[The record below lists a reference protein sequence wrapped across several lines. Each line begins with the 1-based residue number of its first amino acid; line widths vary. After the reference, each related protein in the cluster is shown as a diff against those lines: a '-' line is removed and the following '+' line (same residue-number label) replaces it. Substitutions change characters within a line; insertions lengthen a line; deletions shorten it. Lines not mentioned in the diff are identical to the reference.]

1 MPVKRPSGGAGPKLS
16 FITGEPPFITANVPA
31 APRRYDIRV
40 SVTSIHH
47 IHVAAVTSDPKN
59 GLMLAQSVLAL
70 SLVVRIYD
78 AYGIPADHLARAR
91 MTVDAVMKNA
101 GIAITWPQ
109 CPCQSRVGAGEL
121 VVRIVTSAPASEP
134 ESLGFSYVDV
144 DRKAGTLATVF
155 GGRVSQL
162 AAAAGTDD
170 AELLGRAMAHEISH
184 LLLGTRE
191 HEHHGLMR
199 GHWTSLELAE
209 QRPSDWILSRA
220 ESLRI
225 REAIARRSIQS
236 LPAIVTV
243 DADPVPDVSAQ

>member
-1 MPVKRPSGGAGPKLS
+1 
-16 FITGEPPFITANVPA
+16 
-31 APRRYDIRV
+31 
-40 SVTSIHH
+40 
-47 IHVAAVTSDPKN
+47 
-59 GLMLAQSVLAL
+59 MLAQSVLAL

-91 MTVDAVMKNA
+91 TTVDGIMKAA

-109 CPCQSRVGAGEL
+109 CPCAAPLSTGEL
-121 VVRIVTSAPASEP
+121 VVRIVPAAPASEP
-134 ESLGFSYVDV
+134 ESLGFSYVDI

-155 GGRVSQL
+155 GDRVRQL
-162 AAAAGTDD
+162 AAVAGTDD
-170 AELLGRAMAHEISH
+170 GELLGRAMAHEISH

-209 QRPSDWILSRA
+209 QRPADWILSRA
-220 ESLRI
+220 EGLKI

-243 DADPVPDVSAQ
+243 DANPVSDVTAQ

>member
-1 MPVKRPSGGAGPKLS
+1 
-16 FITGEPPFITANVPA
+16 
-31 APRRYDIRV
+31 
-40 SVTSIHH
+40 
-47 IHVAAVTSDPKN
+47 
-59 GLMLAQSVLAL
+59 MLAQSVLAL

-91 MTVDAVMKNA
+91 TTVDGIMKTA

-109 CPCQSRVGAGEL
+109 CPCASPVRTGEL
-121 VVRIVTSAPASEP
+121 VVRIVAAAPASEP
-134 ESLGFSYVDV
+134 ESLGFSYVDI
-144 DRKAGTLATVF
+144 DHKAGTLATVF
-155 GGRVSQL
+155 GDRVRQL
-162 AAAAGTDD
+162 AAIAGTDD
-170 AELLGRAMAHEISH
+170 GELLGRAMAHEISH

-220 ESLRI
+220 EGFKI

-243 DADPVPDVSAQ
+243 DADPAADVTAQ

>member
-1 MPVKRPSGGAGPKLS
+1 
-16 FITGEPPFITANVPA
+16 
-31 APRRYDIRV
+31 
-40 SVTSIHH
+40 
-47 IHVAAVTSDPKN
+47 
-59 GLMLAQSVLAL
+59 MLAQSVLAL

-91 MTVDAVMKNA
+91 ATVDSIMKPA
-101 GIAITWPQ
+101 GIAVTWPQ
-109 CPCQSRVGAGEL
+109 CPCAAPLGTGEL
-121 VVRIVTSAPASEP
+121 VVRIVAAAPASEP

-144 DRKAGTLATVF
+144 DHKAGTLATVF
-155 GGRVSQL
+155 GDRVRQL

-170 AELLGRAMAHEISH
+170 SELLGRAMAHEISH

-209 QRPSDWILSRA
+209 GRPSDWVISHA
-220 ESLRI
+220 EGLKI

-243 DADPVPDVSAQ
+243 DADPVPDVTSQ